1 MDNSSYYGDKIRIFI
16 SRMKVTYGNTEN
28 GIETNPGDLFSVTWS
43 ESSLDYMS
51 VMKSGKRV

>member
-1 MDNSSYYGDKIRIFI
+1 MDNSSYYGEKTRIFF
-16 SRMKVTYGNTEN
+16 SRIKVTYGNTEN
-28 GIETNPGDLFSVTWS
+28 GIEMNLGDLFSVTWS